1 LRYLHIGFSFTRE
14 FSESFCCMVAAHV
27 AGVPVEEM
35 LPWVVPLG
43 AFGFAGAAAW
53 GREHL
58 RISRRRD
65 GSLRGRRGSR

>member
-1 LRYLHIGFSFTRE
+1 
-14 FSESFCCMVAAHV
+14 MVAAHV